1 MLLIKIVR
9 IVSARRE
16 DFVCLNVFV
25 DQIVLYLC
33 VGVLVRVNNN
43 VKQIN
48 VYVIKLKMN
57 AFQGYV

>member
-16 DFVCLNVFV
+16 DFAYLNVFV